1 MQIIYL
7 YLFFSLNLANN
18 TLYYLHDPMC
28 SWCWAFKPTWDK
40 VREALLDQVEVVYL
54 LGGLAPDSN
63 EPMPIETR
71 EYVKGN
77 WKRIQEMIPDTKFNY
92 DFWTS
97 CKPKRSTYAA
107 CRAVICAKQQHPDF
121 ENLMIHGIQNSYY
134 LEAQNPSNENVL
146 IKIAKKLG
154 LDTNKFKLDLQSSQ
168 VNEILLDEI
177 KLARSMDLYSMPSLA
192 LQINSTLKL
201 IDIDY
206 LDANYI
212 VKQIIP

>member
-1 MQIIYL
+1 
-7 YLFFSLNLANN
+7 
-18 TLYYLHDPMC
+18 MC

-40 VREALLDQVEVVYL
+40 VKEALLGQVEVDYL

-77 WKRIQEMIPDTKFNY
+77 WKRIQEMTPNTKFNY

-97 CKPKRSTYAA
+97 CEPKRSTYPA

-121 ENLMIHGIQNSYY
+121 ENLMIYGIQKSYY
-134 LEAQNPSNENVL
+134 LEAQNPSNNDVL
-146 IKIAKKLG
+146 TDIAEKLG
-154 LDTNKFKLDLQSSQ
+154 LDTDKFEIDLKSSQ
-168 VNEILLDEI
+168 INEILLDEI
-177 KLARSMDLYSMPSLA
+177 KLTRSMDINSMPSLA
-192 LQINSTLKL
+192 LKINSTLKR

-206 LDANYI
+206 LDDNYI

>member
-1 MQIIYL
+1 
-7 YLFFSLNLANN
+7 
-18 TLYYLHDPMC
+18 MC
-28 SWCWAFKPTWDK
+28 SWCWAFKPIWDSVK
-40 VREALLDQVEVVYL
+40 EALLGKVEVDYL

-63 EPMPIETR
+63 QLMPIETR

-77 WKRIQEMIPDTKFNY
+77 WKRIQEMIPDTRFNY

-97 CKPKRSTYAA
+97 CEPKRSTYPA

-121 ENLMIHGIQNSYY
+121 ENLMIYGIQKSYY
-134 LEAQNPSNENVL
+134 LEAQNPSNEDVL
-146 IKIAKKLG
+146 INIAKKLD
-154 LDTNKFKLDLQSSQ
+154 LDINKFKIDLKSSQ

-177 KLARSMDLYSMPSLA
+177 KLTRSMDMNSMPSLV
-192 LQINSTLKL
+192 LQINGTLKG
-201 IDIDY
+201 IDIEY

>member
-1 MQIIYL
+1 
-7 YLFFSLNLANN
+7 
-18 TLYYLHDPMC
+18 MC

-40 VREALLDQVEVVYL
+40 VKETLSDQVKVDYL

-63 EPMPIETR
+63 ESMPIETR

-77 WKRIQEMIPDTKFNY
+77 WKRIQEMIPNTRFNY
-92 DFWTS
+92 DFWTF
-97 CKPKRSTYAA
+97 CKPKRSTYPA

-121 ENLMIHGIQNSYY
+121 EDLIILGIQKSYY
-134 LEAQNPSNENVL
+134 LEAQNPSNEDVL
-146 IKIAKKLG
+146 IDIAKKLG
-154 LDTNKFKLDLQSSQ
+154 LDIDKFKKDLKSSQ

-177 KLARSMDLYSMPSLA
+177 KLARSMDINSMPSLA
-192 LQINSTLKL
+192 LQINGTLKQ

-212 VKQIIP
+212 IKQIIP

>member
-1 MQIIYL
+1 
-7 YLFFSLNLANN
+7 
-18 TLYYLHDPMC
+18 MC

-40 VREALLDQVEVVYL
+40 VKEALLDQVEVEYL
-54 LGGLAPDSN
+54 LGGLASDSN

-77 WKRIQEMIPDTKFNY
+77 WKRIQEIIPNTKFNY

-97 CKPKRSTYAA
+97 CEPKRSTYPA

-121 ENLMIHGIQNSYY
+121 ENLMIFGIQKSYY
-134 LEAQNPSNENVL
+134 LEAQNPSNDDVL
-146 IKIAKKLG
+146 INIAESLG
-154 LDTNKFKLDLQSSQ
+154 LEADKFKIDLKSSQ
-168 VNEILLDEI
+168 VNEILLNEI
-177 KLARSMDLYSMPSLA
+177 KLARLMDINSMPSLA
-192 LQINSTLKL
+192 LQINGTLKG

-212 VKQIIP
+212 VKQIIS

>member
-1 MQIIYL
+1 
-7 YLFFSLNLANN
+7 
-18 TLYYLHDPMC
+18 MC
-28 SWCWAFKPTWDK
+28 SWCWAFKPTWDSVTK
-40 VREALLDQVEVVYL
+40 ALLGKVKVNYL

-63 EPMPIETR
+63 QPMPIETR

-97 CKPKRSTYAA
+97 CEPKRSTYPA

-121 ENLMIHGIQNSYY
+121 ENLMIYGIQKSYY
-134 LEAQNPSNENVL
+134 LEAQNPSNEDVL
-146 IKIAKKLG
+146 IDLAEKLG
-154 LDTNKFKLDLQSSQ
+154 LNTSKFEIDLKSSQ

-177 KLARSMDLYSMPSLA
+177 KLTRSMDINSMPSLA
-192 LQINSTLKL
+192 LKINSTLKG

-206 LDANYI
+206 LDVNYI
-212 VKQIIP
+212 IKQIIP

>member
-1 MQIIYL
+1 
-7 YLFFSLNLANN
+7 
-18 TLYYLHDPMC
+18 MC

-40 VREALLDQVEVVYL
+40 VKELLLDQLEVIYL

-71 EYVKGN
+71 EYIKGN
-77 WKRIQEMIPDTKFNY
+77 WKKIQKMIPDTRFNY

-97 CKPKRSTYAA
+97 CEPKRSTYPA

-121 ENLMIHGIQNSYY
+121 ENLMIYGIQKSYY
-134 LEAQNPSNENVL
+134 LETQNPSNEDVL
-146 IKIAKKLG
+146 INIAEKLG
-154 LDTNKFKLDLQSSQ
+154 LDTEKFKIDLNSSQ
-168 VNEILLDEI
+168 VNKILLDEI
-177 KLARSMDLYSMPSLA
+177 KLTRSMNINSMPSLA
-192 LQINSTLKL
+192 LKINDTLKG

>member
-1 MQIIYL
+1 
-7 YLFFSLNLANN
+7 
-18 TLYYLHDPMC
+18 MC

-40 VREALLDQVEVVYL
+40 VKDALLDQVEVDYL

-77 WKRIQEMIPDTKFNY
+77 WKRIQEMIPDTRFNY

-97 CKPKRSTYAA
+97 SEPKRSTYPA
-107 CRAVICAKQQHPDF
+107 CRAVISAKQQHPNF
-121 ENLMIHGIQNSYY
+121 ENLMIYGIQKSYY
-134 LEAQNPSNENVL
+134 LEAQNPSNDDVL
-146 IKIAKKLG
+146 INIAESLG
-154 LDTNKFKLDLQSSQ
+154 LDIEKFKMDLKSSQ

-177 KLARSMDLYSMPSLA
+177 KLTRSMDINSMPSLA
-192 LQINSTLKL
+192 LKINSTLKG